1 MAQGMI
7 VNGAYINSHNTRK
20 QLVEFKKLLLKS
32 EGFEKIKFNEIHTIK
47 RKGYRLLNVD
57 TETKNLCYVLI
68 TVPVNNISVD
78 RMIGINAQAEKL
90 FKEESNYGLK
100 DRNGLEQILA
110 LSNQFTFGREY
121 HPTIINKATYLW
133 YTIATKQLFHNGN
146 KRTAMLTAI
155 QFLSA
160 NFVRLNI
167 NSAEELYD
175 ISVKIAEKKMTENEL
190 KNFIFSNSSLD
201 FTAMKKFNEL
211 YEIFEL
217 VDI

>member
-1 MAQGMI
+1 MI

-20 QLVEFKKLLLKS
+20 QLVEFKKMLLKS

-57 TETKNLCYVLI
+57 TETKHLCYVLI

>member
-1 MAQGMI
+1 MI